1 MLPSQYNQTGLR
13 PTHEGEHDACALI
26 ANIRKEGRASHGNV
40 KRTIDALL
48 KMGHRTGIV
57 EGEGDGAGLLTDIPR
72 QLWTKILAQAGLRGS
87 LATERRFWVG
97 HVLIPHTEPDVDGV
111 KLAVCRELTV
121 RGFDVLFDRNAP
133 VNPHA
138 LGPLAQ
144 QEAPLFWQVAG
155 MAATDAAL
163 DQIDTNLFGA
173 QMRLER
179 ETGAHFASLSAHTV
193 VYKMR
198 GAVEVLPRYF
208 PELRNP
214 DYCSAITLG
223 HARYSTNTRSSFERV
238 QPFAVLGHNGEFNT
252 INRLRDEAAM
262 LDVQLVEGGSDSQD
276 VDRLVH
282 ALCLKYGLDL
292 AEAMEVVFPPIL
304 DELQYLS
311 PEAQAVYRHYRA
323 AFGPF
328 AQGPAAVAAR
338 LGDLCVFSV
347 DALGLRPLWF
357 GETEKEYFFTSERGV
372 VPLDSMVSNPKP
384 LAPGEKMAVRV
395 ERGQHV
401 YVHEYSAVRRHVVER
416 ARERGW
422 RLNTD
427 APDLGGMANWPSGG
441 GSSMQPW
448 PGLRMP
454 VASVRQPERV
464 AAMTEVEVGAHAPVG
479 RSAAPLPLTLRWAVA
494 EQAGPGARR
503 LDVPVLAALGWDRED
518 VEFVEHMGETG
529 NEPHGSL
536 GYDGPLAV
544 LADKRVNLADFF
556 KETVSV
562 VTNPSIDREREQE
575 HFSTQM
581 LVGVRPGLSTSP
593 GSDDQL
599 ISLETPVLAG
609 GHPDL
614 GALDDLREAA
624 VAVGTMTID
633 DLLATFGDRAARLA
647 ACTHEGESI
656 PDALARLGDEAVAA
670 VRAGAQCVL
679 LDDEEALHGEG
690 LWIDPHLAVAA
701 VSRALREAPADFNLR
716 RRAGIVLRSGALRN
730 LHDAALACGLGADA
744 INPYAMFAV
753 AAGFTSRTKASAVKS
768 PSERPQTGG
777 LSPLSNTDGG
787 NSAEG
792 DDTLK
797 RQINMMKALT
807 RGLERVTSTIGCHE
821 LRGYGRVFSSIGLPD
836 EVAALFDTDN
846 FCTDPRGWRRV
857 EADAAARAQILRG
870 EQPGKLA
877 HTPRQYPRI
886 YKLGGKVARGEVGLD
901 EWMAHIEEIE
911 AKSPVAMR
919 HLIGFKTLPEADRVN
934 PRIVDTAIDDYSM
947 PVLISAMS
955 FGSQGE
961 TAFRAYAEAA
971 YRLNIVCVNGEG
983 GELIDMMGRYKR
995 NRGQQVASAR
1005 FGVNAEFLNSAD
1017 FIEIKIGQGAKPGE
1031 GGQLPGFKV
1040 TEQIAKTRHTPPG
1053 IPLISP
1059 SNNHDIYSIE
1069 DLAQIIEELKTI
1081 NPHAKVSVKVP
1092 VVPGI
1097 GIIAVGV
1104 AKAGA
1109 DIINLTGFEGG
1120 TGSAREHSLRH
1131 VGLPAEIGVVMAHR
1145 MLIESGIRHRVEL
1158 WVDGGMKS
1166 GADVIRMLCLGANRV
1181 GFGTLAMVAVG
1192 CTICRSCQTGTC
1204 HVGITSHLKSAEE
1217 ALLHGQKHFEPRD
1230 YILSVEGIVR
1240 LFSVLRQEIAL
1251 RTAALGF
1258 RRTRDLVGRADLLEQ
1273 VAGQDVIDLGPM
1285 LVPAPP
1291 HARPRYESGV
1301 GRRLNRPRNSL
1312 TKLVTETILQAVEEG
1327 ENEITYED
1335 EHVMAHDR
1343 ALGTYLTG
1351 ALTRRRAKGAS
1362 GWVQAV
1368 HLNFSSSALPG
1379 NGLAAFNDAP
1389 VEVVVEG
1396 GAQDGVA
1403 KSAHGGEVMILKGL
1417 NHDGVHIDGSV
1428 GKSFAYGAQ
1437 GGLLIVQGNADSR
1450 ACIRLSGADVIFGGE
1465 IMEPLKDEFGCLG
1478 ARANLKGFACEYMTS
1493 GRVLILG
1500 DPGPWFC
1507 SGMTGGVVF
1516 QRVQPEM
1523 GLDEA
1528 AIKRRLAKGAK
1539 AAIRPVEEADSGAI
1553 RHLLAQYREALV
1565 GSHQLDVAA
1574 RLEPLLAD
1582 PAAHFVKIVPTP

>member
-1 MLPSQYNQTGLR
+1 MQPSKQPSAALEATR
-13 PTHEGEHDACALI
+13 EGEHDACALI
-26 ANIRKEGRASHGNV
+26 ANIRKEGRASHGNI
-40 KRTIDALL
+40 KRTIDALT

-57 EGEGDGAGLLTDIPR
+57 DGEGDGAGIMTDIPR
-72 QLWTKILAQAGLRGS
+72 QLWSDILAQAGLRGS
-87 LATERRFWVG
+87 LASEQRFWVG
-97 HVLIPHTEPDVDGV
+97 HVMIPRAEPDVDNL
-111 KLAVCRELTV
+111 KLAICRELTAH
-121 RGFDVLFDRNAP
+121 GFDVLFDRDAL

-144 QEAPLFWQVAG
+144 QEAAQLWQVAG
-155 MAATDAAL
+155 IAGAQMAL
-163 DQIDTNLFGA
+163 NQIDTHLFAA

-193 VYKMR
+193 VYKVR

-214 DYCSAITLG
+214 DYCSAIALG

-238 QPFAVLGHNGEFNT
+238 QPFTLLGHNGEFNT

-262 LDVQLVEGGSDSQD
+262 LNVQLVRGGSDSQD
-276 VDRLVH
+276 VDRLLH
-282 ALCLKYGLDL
+282 ALCLQYGLDL

-304 DELQYLS
+304 DELHYLP

-372 VPLDSMVSNPKP
+372 IPLDSMAADPKP

-395 ERGQHV
+395 ERGRQVHV
-401 YVHEYSAVRRHVVER
+401 HDHAAIRRHVVEQ

-422 RLNTD
+422 RLN
-427 APDLGGMANWPSGG
+427 GG
-441 GSSMQPW
+441 GADDAGGAGWPAGSSGAVQQPW
-448 PGLRMP
+448 PGLRLP
-454 VASVRQPERV
+454 AGSVRQTERV
-464 AAMTEVEVGAHAPVG
+464 AVATEVEAGGARDA
-479 RSAAPLPLTLRWAVA
+479 SLKPLPLLRWAVA
-494 EQAGPGARR
+494 DAAEQPARAV
-503 LDVPVLAALGWDRED
+503 DVTVLAALGWDRED
-518 VEFVEHMGETG
+518 VAFVEYLGETG
-529 NEPHGSL
+529 AEPTGSL

-544 LADKRVNLADFF
+544 LAQKRVNLADFF

-575 HFSTQM
+575 HFSTQV
-581 LVGVRPGLSTSP
+581 LIGARPGLTAAADA
-593 GSDDQL
+593 DDRL
-599 ISLETPVLAG
+599 VVLETPVLAG

-614 GALDDLREAA
+614 GALSDLREAA
-624 VAVGTMTID
+624 AAVGTMTID
-633 DLLATFGDRAARLA
+633 DLLAAFGERAARLSLCA
-647 ACTHEGESI
+647 GEGERL
-656 PDALARLGDEAVAA
+656 PDALARLADEAVSL
-670 VRAGAQCVL
+670 VREGVQCVL

-690 LWIDPHLAVAA
+690 RWVDPHLAVAVVA
-701 VSRALREAPADFNLR
+701 RALREAPADCQRGVTDSLR
-716 RRAGIVLRSGALRN
+716 RGAGIVLRSGALRN
-730 LHDAALACGLGADA
+730 LHDLALACGLGADA
-744 INPYAMFAV
+744 VNPYALFAV
-753 AAGFTSRTKASAVKS
+753 AAGLTAKGKGGGSRNGDA
-768 PSERPQTGG
+768 G
-777 LSPLSNTDGG
+777 DG
-787 NSAEG
+787 A
-792 DDTLK
+792 TIA
-797 RQINMMKALT
+797 RQIAAMKALT
-807 RGLERVTSTIGCHE
+807 KGLEKVTSTIGCHE
-821 LRGYGRVFSSIGLPD
+821 LRGYGRVFSSVGLPA
-836 EVAALFDTDN
+836 EVAAHFDADN
-846 FCTDPRGWRRV
+846 FCTDPRGWACL
-857 EADAAARAQILRG
+857 EADAAERAQILRG

-877 HTPRQYPRI
+877 HTPRLYPKL
-886 YKLGGKVARGEVGLD
+886 YKLGGRVARGEVGVA
-901 EWMAHIEEIE
+901 EWMAQIE
-911 AKSPVAMR
+911 ALEAREPVAMR
-919 HLIGFKTLPEADRVN
+919 QLIGFKVAPEAERPDPRV
-934 PRIVDTAIDDYSM
+934 VDTTIDDYSM

-971 YRLNIVCVNGEG
+971 YRLNIVCINGEG
-983 GELIDMMGRYKR
+983 GELADIMGRYR
-995 NRGQQVASAR
+995 HNRGQQVASAR
-1005 FGVNAEFLNSAD
+1005 FGVNAEFLNSVD

-1040 TEQIAKTRHTPPG
+1040 TEQIARTRHTPPG
-1053 IPLISP
+1053 IALISP

-1069 DLAQIIEELKTI
+1069 DLAQIVEELKTI
-1081 NPHAKVSVKVP
+1081 NPHARVSVKVP

-1131 VGLPAEIGVVMAHR
+1131 VGLPAEIGVAMAHR
-1145 MLIESGIRHRVEL
+1145 ALVESGIRHRVEL
-1158 WVDGGMKS
+1158 WADGGMKS
-1166 GADVIRMLCLGANRV
+1166 GADVMRMLCLGANRV

-1192 CTICRSCQTGTC
+1192 CTICRSCQSGTC
-1204 HVGITSHLKSAEE
+1204 HVGITTHLKTAEE
-1217 ALLHGQKHFEPRD
+1217 ALKHGQKHFEPRD
-1230 YILSVEGIVR
+1230 FNRSVEGITR
-1240 LFSVLRQEIAL
+1240 LFAVLRDEIAI

-1258 RRTRDLVGRADLLEQ
+1258 RRTQDLVGRADLLEQ
-1273 VAGQDVIDLGPM
+1273 AAGHEVVDLSPM
-1285 LVPAPP
+1285 LAPVPR
-1291 HARPRYESGV
+1291 HTRPRYEPGV

-1312 TKLVTETILQAVEEG
+1312 TRLVAETILAAVEEG
-1327 ENEITYED
+1327 EQEITYDD

-1351 ALTRRRAKGAS
+1351 ALARRRARSQA

-1389 VEVVVEG
+1389 VEVIVEG

-1403 KSAHGGEVMILKGL
+1403 KSARGGKVVILKGM

-1450 ACIRLSGADVIFGGE
+1450 ACIRLSGADVVFGGE
-1465 IMEPLKDEFGCLG
+1465 LAGPLRDELGGLG

-1500 DPGPWFC
+1500 DPGPWLC
-1507 SGMTGGVVF
+1507 SGMTGGVVY
-1516 QRVQPEM
+1516 QRVQPEI

-1528 AIKRRLAKGAK
+1528 AIARRLAKGAQV
-1539 AAIRPVEEADSGAI
+1539 AIQPVDEHDHASI
-1553 RHLLAQYREALV
+1553 RALLSQYQEALSS
-1565 GSHQLDVAA
+1565 SHQLDAAA
-1574 RLEPLLAD
+1574 RLGPLLAD
-1582 PAAHFVKIVPTP
+1582 PAAHFMKIVPA